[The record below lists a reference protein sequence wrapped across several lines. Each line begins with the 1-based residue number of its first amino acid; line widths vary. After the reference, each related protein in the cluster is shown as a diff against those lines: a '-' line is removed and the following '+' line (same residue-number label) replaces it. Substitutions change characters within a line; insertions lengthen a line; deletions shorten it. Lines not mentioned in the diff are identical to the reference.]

1 MSIAAARQKRAALYL
16 SICGLLLMV
25 AAVSAVSARDPSG
38 VSLRVGMV
46 LMTLG
51 AALWL
56 PLPAL
61 LPAALVIWLAPNAA
75 RSFMED
81 EALFGT
87 NMMLELPGLLGLA
100 AFASLVR
107 RALKSLE
114 EETLLLGALGDE
126 LGIDAETGVYEARLL
141 RPSLDGELVRS
152 RRFGRDFAL
161 VLVGIDPLRQKF
173 DYRNEAVW
181 QASFAATAQ
190 LLKTTRAYDRVFR
203 YEASGF
209 AVLLPEAGPREVIGL
224 VSRLRGA
231 ARRQKPAEGEP
242 GGPLP
247 IQFGA
252 TFFPQCATTTDD
264 LIRRAEV
271 ALRIADRNIDR
282 LQLDSAEAPSP
293 PAPETLRRALAAS
306 QAHAAAMEAPG
317 AGSAATAGAGAAA
330 SNVDISGLLQHLDE
344 TLQMI
349 RSLRSNR
356 AA

>member
-61 LPAALVIWLAPNAA
+61 LPAALVIWLAPDPP
-75 RSFMED
+75 RRFMED

-126 LGIDAETGVYEARLL
+126 LG
-141 RPSLDGELVRS
+141 RP

-181 QASFAATAQ
+181 QASYAATAQ

-203 YEASGF
+203 YQASGF
-209 AVLLPEAGPREVIGL
+209 AVLLPEAGP
-224 VSRLRGA
+224 
-231 ARRQKPAEGEP
+231 P
-242 GGPLP
+242 
-247 IQFGA
+247 
-252 TFFPQCATTTDD
+252 
-264 LIRRAEV
+264 
-271 ALRIADRNIDR
+271 
-282 LQLDSAEAPSP
+282 
-293 PAPETLRRALAAS
+293 
-306 QAHAAAMEAPG
+306 
-317 AGSAATAGAGAAA
+317 
-330 SNVDISGLLQHLDE
+330 
-344 TLQMI
+344 
-349 RSLRSNR
+349 
-356 AA
+356 

>member
-38 VSLRVGMV
+38 VSLSVGMV

-126 LGIDAETGVYEARLL
+126 LGIDAESGASEAPLL

-181 QASFAATAQ
+181 QASYAATAQ
-190 LLKTTRAYDRVFR
+190 LPKTRR
-203 YEASGF
+203 
-209 AVLLPEAGPREVIGL
+209 GPPRP
-224 VSRLRGA
+224 
-231 ARRQKPAEGEP
+231 QKPAEGEP

-306 QAHAAAMEAPG
+306 QAHAAAIAAPG